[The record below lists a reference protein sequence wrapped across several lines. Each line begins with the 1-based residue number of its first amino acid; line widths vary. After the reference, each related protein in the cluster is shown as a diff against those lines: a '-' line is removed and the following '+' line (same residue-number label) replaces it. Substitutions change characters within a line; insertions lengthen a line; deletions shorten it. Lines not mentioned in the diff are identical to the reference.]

1 MARPGGRAST
11 RPDPGGPRPADADL
25 VGRVTAPWLTP
36 DAVGLRQVPTT
47 VALLLAVA
55 LVESSV
61 DPAHPALLVAATVLV
76 VAAQG
81 VAALVPW
88 GRVAPPWRAVAPL
101 AQLAAVAL
109 LDLGTGLPRA
119 DFDVLVLLPVGA
131 LALRPERWG
140 PALGLAGSAVVLLAP
155 AVVDVGRVR
164 PLLHAVVTFLVIAAT
179 AVGAHGI
186 VQAARRQAEELRRAR
201 DALDERA
208 RQLRAS
214 RDTLR
219 SIVQAAT
226 AQAIVATDR
235 DGVVL
240 TASPGTERALGL
252 APAELVGHPVTGVVT
267 QDGPGLRLLDGAGT
281 TPQMPLAR
289 VVGRAADGGTH
300 ADEWRRVGPDGAVRH
315 VEVVVT
321 PRPAL
326 EGASPELP
334 AGYLLV
340 GTDVTPRHDEQRRQ
354 DEFIGLVSHE
364 LRTPLASILGYVRL
378 IRTSGRPLDDED
390 RRYLD
395 VVERNAHRLD
405 ALVDELLT
413 SAQLAVGAVLSPQE
427 VDVAEVVRASV
438 TSQAPVAR
446 AAGVQVDVDAD
457 PAVPLLSDPQR
468 LGQVVDNLL
477 SNAVKH
483 SLAGDH
489 VRVAVRAGATPE
501 GARTAHVRV
510 ADDGPGIAP
519 DELARITQRF
529 YRTRDTRRRRVRGV
543 GLGLS
548 LVQAIVDEHGGTLS
562 IDSTPGAGTRVD
574 VVLPDVPPG
583 AQAADAT

>member
-1 MARPGGRAST
+1 MPWS
-11 RPDPGGPRPADADL
+11 GGPAPARHAPDGVPPGDADL
-25 VGRVTAPWLTP
+25 LRRVASAWLAP
-36 DAVGLRQVPTT
+36 DAVGLRQLPTT

-61 DPAHPALLVAATVLV
+61 APARPALLVVAAALV
-76 VAAQG
+76 VVAQG
-81 VAALVPW
+81 VASLVPW
-88 GRVAPPWRAVAPL
+88 RRVATPWRAVPPV
-101 AQLAAVAL
+101 AQLTAIAL
-109 LDLGTGLPRA
+109 LDVGTGLPRA

-140 PALGLAGSAVVLLAP
+140 PAIGLAGSATVLLAP

-179 AVGAHGI
+179 AVGAHSL

-201 DALDERA
+201 DALDVRA

-214 RDTLR
+214 RDTLS

-226 AQAIVATDR
+226 AQAVVATDP

-240 TASPGTERALGL
+240 TASPGTERVLGVP
-252 APAELVGHPVTGVVT
+252 PAELAGRPVTGLVT
-267 QDGPGLRLLDGAGT
+267 DDGPGLRLLDAADAT
-281 TPQMPLAR
+281 SHVPLAR

-483 SLAGDH
+483 SLAGDR
-489 VRVAVRAGATPE
+489 VRVTVRAGATPD
-501 GARTAHVRV
+501 GARTARVRV

-548 LVQAIVDEHGGTLS
+548 LVRAIVDEHGGTLS
-562 IDSTPGAGTRVD
+562 IDSEPGAGTRVE
-574 VVLPDVPPG
+574 VVLPDAPL
-583 AQAADAT
+583 AAEAT